1 MAALELPPRLSFSSL
16 LRRGGEERR
25 EGMEGKG
32 GEEEGVDGRGGEGR
46 GGEEEEGW
54 DMIGSAKR
62 QKETS
67 V

>member
-1 MAALELPPRLSFSSL
+1 MAVLELPPRLSFSSL
-16 LRRGGEERR
+16 LRSGGEE
-25 EGMEGKG
+25 GGDG
-32 GEEEGVDGRGGEGR
+32 GEGRGGGGGGWKGR